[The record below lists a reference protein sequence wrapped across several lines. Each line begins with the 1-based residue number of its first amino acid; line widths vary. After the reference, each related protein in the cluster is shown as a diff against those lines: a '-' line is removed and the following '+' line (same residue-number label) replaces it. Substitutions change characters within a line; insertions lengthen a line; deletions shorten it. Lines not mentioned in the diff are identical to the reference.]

1 MPCTEQ
7 LHVELRVKDKK
18 ILSGASCIM
27 YDKVG
32 LLGFKVYGWAC
43 HFKFK
48 VTYCASNVSREGQ
61 MVAPSPKP
69 QSKNHLSSKPE
80 SPAS

>member
-27 YDKVG
+27 SDKVG
-32 LLGFKVYGWAC
+32 LLGFKV
-43 HFKFK
+43 
-48 VTYCASNVSREGQ
+48 
-61 MVAPSPKP
+61 
-69 QSKNHLSSKPE
+69 
-80 SPAS
+80 